1 MPEARRQPTVMAQD
15 TGNPVLDS
23 TVNLAMAFLA
33 GGGTLNADTI
43 ETIVGE
49 IHPKILEIAKL
60 EPGGLRSPG
69 GASYRFSVEAQKRER
84 KRLSELKKG
93 ES

>member
-1 MPEARRQPTVMAQD
+1 MVQD

-23 TVNLAMAFLA
+23 TVNLAMAYLA
-33 GGGTLNADTI
+33 GGGILNADVV
-43 ETIVGE
+43 ERIVGE

-60 EPGGLRSPG
+60 EPGGLRSPTT
-69 GASYRFSVEAQKRER
+69 GAPRFSSKSQSRER